1 MILMMMKKGSLKMI
15 LMLVEEP
22 FLLTTKQPRV
32 NRP

>member
-15 LMLVEEP
+15 LMLVEEL
-22 FLLTTKQPRV
+22 FLLMIKQPRV